1 MSEQNDNQTHTSEPI
16 EGVVLSPGMS
26 DEEKIAYAIIGGI
39 GVFLLAR
46 AGTRSAMR
54 PLMKE
59 LRKIGQDAYFNA
71 GVSYD
76 NVNATIENGNIILD
90 AIKRAQPAI
99 DAINAVQGR

>member
-1 MSEQNDNQTHTSEPI
+1 MNENEKVHETEPI
-16 EGVVLSPGMS
+16 EGVVLQPMS
-26 DEEKIAYAIIGGI
+26 DETKIALAIVGGFGLFFI
-39 GVFLLAR
+39 AR

-71 GVSYD
+71 GVTYD
-76 NVNATIENGNIILD
+76 NVNATIDNGTIILD
-90 AIKRAQPAI
+90 AIKKAQPAI

>member
-1 MSEQNDNQTHTSEPI
+1 MNEQNNEKIHETEPI
-16 EGVVLSPGMS
+16 EGKVLTSGLS

-39 GVFLLAR
+39 GIFLLAR

-54 PLMKE
+54 PIVKE

-71 GVSYD
+71 GVTAD
-76 NVNATIENGNIILD
+76 NVNATIDNGTIILD
-90 AIKRAQPAI
+90 AIKKAQPAI